1 MARRDDKVRPPMP
14 PPAPSLLD
22 ELQKPQPS
30 MYLLRKT
37 FSFQRN
43 GSFIALQAGSLLSRE
58 KEGALIDDALR
69 LGAQLEPVDPVKVS
83 FCPHCR
89 KAIVGR

>member
-1 MARRDDKVRPPMP
+1 MADVKVD

-22 ELQKPQPS
+22 ELKTPPKL
-30 MYLLRKT
+30 YLLRKS

-43 GSFIALQAGSLLSRE
+43 GSFIALQAGSLLSRD
-58 KEGALIDDALR
+58 KEGALIDDAIR
-69 LGAQLEPVDPVKVS
+69 LGAQLEPVDASKVT
-83 FCPHCR
+83 FCPHCH